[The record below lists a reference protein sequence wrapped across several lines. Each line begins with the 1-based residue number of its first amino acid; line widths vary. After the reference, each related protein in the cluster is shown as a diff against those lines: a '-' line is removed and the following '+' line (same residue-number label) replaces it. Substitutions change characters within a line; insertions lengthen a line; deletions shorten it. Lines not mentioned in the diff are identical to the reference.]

1 MVGNHIK
8 NIAVAKKT
16 IKTKLVHYS
25 ADNQT
30 GHLEEN
36 CQITTFS
43 QNKRFSSVFADRLIK
58 FKYSTMQP
66 LKFLKPFK
74 LTWPIRKQPSN
85 WWMLLHGPYA
95 KKKLENLVFR
105 KRCDCRIFF
114 QVSRF
119 ECPLCK
125 FEQSMQSC
133 SCLLMK
139 GLVSCKNVPPWSAR
153 YRLVLINKD
162 WRDK

>member
-36 CQITTFS
+36 CPITTFS

-105 KRCDCRIFF
+105 KRCDCKIFF

-133 SCLLMK
+133 SC
-139 GLVSCKNVPPWSAR
+139 VCP
-153 YRLVLINKD
+153 
-162 WRDK
+162 WRDYWVVKMSLHDLHVTGWF